1 MFYDWNAQKHL
12 FIGQMKKT
20 RDQMHVSLSIAST
33 MGDQKRWP
41 QHRSTRR
48 ASDQGAHKLR
58 FLRRT
63 QVQMWSTHGYQ
74 GAHGQRWRWWIRER
88 QNEPSYCIVI
98 VTSRRCCATCKQAST
113 NTWTLP
119 LGLPPAM
126 PIKLARSPTFFVHLP
141 LFPRRI
147 APLLPPSLVL
157 VVLVLLFV
165 QSPSRNV
172 SHNFKE

>member
-1 MFYDWNAQKHL
+1 MRKHL
-12 FIGQMKKT
+12 LIGQMKKMG
-20 RDQMHVSLSIAST
+20 DQMHVSLSIAST
-33 MGDQKRWP
+33 MGDQKWWP
-41 QHRSTRR
+41 QHQSLRR
-48 ASDQGAHKLR
+48 VSHQGAPKLR

-63 QVQMWSTHGYQ
+63 QVQMWSTLDYQ
-74 GAHGQRWRWWIRER
+74 GAHGQSWRWWMRER
-88 QNEPSYCIVI
+88 RNGPSYCIVI

-126 PIKLARSPTFFVHLP
+126 PIKPALLPTFFVHLP

-147 APLLPPSLVL
+147 APFLPPSLVL